1 VPAAAMSSSPSPGYG
16 ALDLLVCGAYLLAVL
31 AVGFFSSRHQ
41 RGSVQAYFRA
51 DNRLPWY
58 AIGFSIVAAGISSEQ
73 FVGEMGY
80 AYRLGMPVVN
90 WEWLVLPGLTVLL
103 WLFIPLYVRNNVA
116 TMPEYLE
123 RRFGGR
129 ARTLYACLTIASYVL
144 VNFALVFYTGG
155 FAIERMWG
163 IDRLAAVWLLAL
175 VTGAYTL
182 YGGLTAV
189 AWTSSL
195 QCVLLLGGGL
205 YVFFAGMARI
215 GWDGTAL
222 LGTGQAAHLM
232 TPADHEVPW
241 TALVVLMLSTNVW
254 YYATNQYINQRCL
267 AARNE
272 WHAKMGVLF
281 SAGLQLLIP
290 LATCFPG
297 MIYRVLDPHLAN
309 PDAAYPAVVAAV
321 VPEGLRGLVVAAI
334 LSAIMST
341 VSGLVNSTS
350 TLATLDLAQRGRGRA
365 WSDARL
371 VRFGQWAGGL
381 ALLAGALF
389 APVVMRWQSIFRY
402 AQDIWAPMAA
412 PVVVVFLA
420 GALWPRAN
428 ERGALACLWLAVLS
442 VPLVLGKA
450 ILADAGWHVLPANLE
465 NPMVLAGAI
474 SLTSLVLILGFAGE
488 PRRPGRWVGTAAAV
502 AAIFGVATLS
512 PVAIAAMLLLLAPLL
527 VLGLMRVRRTAAPG
541 LWDRSMLRTTGTRR
555 WYANLGLWWALLAAV
570 LIGIYVKFW

>member
-1 VPAAAMSSSPSPGYG
+1 MPANAPSFSSV
-16 ALDLLVCGAYLLAVL
+16 DLLVCGAYFLAVVAL
-31 AVGFFSSRHQ
+31 GFLSSRGQ
-41 RGSVQAYFRA
+41 RGSVSGYFRA
-51 DNRLPWY
+51 GNRLPWY

-80 AYRLGMPVVN
+80 AYKLGMPVVN
-90 WEWLVLPGLTVLL
+90 WEWLVLPGLSLLL
-103 WLFIPLYVRNNVA
+103 WIFVPLYVRNDVA

-129 ARTLYACLTIASYVL
+129 ARTVYAWLTIASYVL

-163 IDRLAAVWLLAL
+163 IDRLTAVWILAL
-175 VTGAYTL
+175 VTGAYTV

-215 GWDGTAL
+215 GWDWAAV
-222 LGTGQAAHLM
+222 LGTGQAGRLM

-272 WHAKMGVLF
+272 WHARMGVLF

-290 LATCFPG
+290 FATCFPG
-297 MIYRVLDPHLAN
+297 MIYRVINPTLDN
-309 PDAAYPAVVAAV
+309 PDAAYPMVVAAV
-321 VPEGLRGLVVAAI
+321 VPSGWRGLVVAAI

-341 VSGLVNSTS
+341 VAGLVSSTS
-350 TLATLDLAQRGRGRA
+350 TLVTLDLVRRGRGRD
-365 WSDARL
+365 WTETRL
-371 VRFGQWAGGL
+371 VRVGQWSGGL
-381 ALLAGALF
+381 ALLLGALF
-389 APVVMRWQSIFRY
+389 APIVLKWQSIFRY

-420 GALWPRAN
+420 AALWPRAN
-428 ERGALACLWLAVLS
+428 ERGALACLWLSIVS
-442 VPLVLGKA
+442 IPLTLAKG
-450 ILADAGWHVLPANLE
+450 ILADAGVHFLPAQLE
-465 NPMVLAGAI
+465 NSMVFAGAI
-474 SLTSLVLILGFAGE
+474 ALISVVLVVGTASRTMEGWRRVFLGAGVVLILG
-488 PRRPGRWVGTAAAV
+488 VAAV
-502 AAIFGVATLS
+502 S
-512 PVAIAAMLLLLAPLL
+512 PVAIATVVL
-527 VLGLMRVRRTAAPG
+527 VLTPVCLGGLIWRRRQAAPG
-541 LWDRSMLRTTGTRR
+541 LWDHSMLRTPGRHP
-555 WYANLGLWWALLAAV
+555 WYARLWLWWAILAATLV
-570 LIGIYVKFW
+570 GIYVRFW

>member
-1 VPAAAMSSSPSPGYG
+1 MYS
-16 ALDLLVCGAYLLAVL
+16 LIDLLVCLGYFVVVVAI
-31 AVGFFSSRHQ
+31 GFFSSRRQ
-41 RGSVQAYFRA
+41 SASVSGYFRA

-80 AYRLGMPVVN
+80 AYKLGLPVAN
-90 WEWLVLPGLTVLL
+90 WEWLVLPGLSVLL
-103 WLFIPLYVRNNVA
+103 WIFVPLYVRNNIA

-155 FAIERMWG
+155 FALEKMWG
-163 IDRLAAVWLLAL
+163 INRVAAVWGLAL
-175 VTGAYTL
+175 VTGAYTV

-205 YVFFAGMARI
+205 YVFFAGMAKI
-215 GWDGTAL
+215 DWNFAAM
-222 LGTGQAAHLM
+222 LGSGQQAHLF

-281 SAGLQLLIP
+281 SVALQLLIP

-297 MIYRVLDPHLAN
+297 MIYRVINPHLEN
-309 PDAAYPAVVAAV
+309 PDAAYPMVVAAV
-321 VPEGLRGLVVAAI
+321 VPAGLRGLVVASI

-350 TLATLDLAQRGRGRA
+350 TMVTLDIVQRWKGRE
-365 WSDARL
+365 WSEARL
-371 VRFGQWAGGL
+371 VRVGRWSGAI
-381 ALLAGALF
+381 ALLIGALF
-389 APVVMRWQSIFRY
+389 APIVMRWQNIFRY

-420 GALWPRAN
+420 GALWQNAN
-428 ERGALACLWLAVLS
+428 ERGALACLWLAALS
-442 VPLVLGKA
+442 APFILTKA
-450 ILADAGWHVLPANLE
+450 ALADAGIHFLPANLE
-465 NPMVLAGAI
+465 NPMVFGGVFALAA
-474 SLTSLVLILGFAGE
+474 LVLLIGLSSRRVSGVRVSWIAVAIGLIGWLGAVS
-488 PRRPGRWVGTAAAV
+488 PSAIALVLLVVTPALTIPLMVSRQAAA
-502 AAIFGVATLS
+502 AN
-512 PVAIAAMLLLLAPLL
+512 
-527 VLGLMRVRRTAAPG
+527 
-541 LWDRSMLRTTGTRR
+541 LWDRTMLSSGRPRG
-555 WYANLGLWWALLAAV
+555 WYGNLWLWWAVLAAILV
-570 LIGIYVKFW
+570 GIYIKFW

>member
-1 VPAAAMSSSPSPGYG
+1 MTASPTRAYEL
-16 ALDLLVCGAYLLAVL
+16 LDLLVCVAYFVAVV
-31 AVGFFSSRHQ
+31 AIGFLSSRRQ
-41 RGSVQAYFRA
+41 RGSVSAYFRA

-80 AYRLGMPVVN
+80 AYKLGMPVVN
-90 WEWLVLPGLTVLL
+90 WEWLVLPALSVLL
-103 WLFIPLYVRNNVA
+103 WIFVPLYVRNNIA

-129 ARTLYACLTIASYVL
+129 ARTWYACLTIASYVL

-155 FAIERMWG
+155 FALERMWG
-163 IDRLAAVWLLAL
+163 INRLAAVWLLAL
-175 VTGAYTL
+175 VTGAYTI

-189 AWTSSL
+189 AWTSSF
-195 QCVLLLGGGL
+195 QCVLLLGGGV
-205 YVFFAGMARI
+205 YVFFAGMAKI
-215 GWDGTAL
+215 GWDWTAM

-297 MIYRVLDPHLAN
+297 LIYRVLNPNLDDPN
-309 PDAAYPAVVAAV
+309 AAYPEVVAAV
-321 VPEGLRGLVVAAI
+321 VPAGLRGLVVAAI

-350 TLATLDLAQRGRGRA
+350 TIVTLDLARRWKGRS
-365 WSDARL
+365 WSEARL
-371 VRFGQWAGGL
+371 VRVGQWSGGL
-381 ALLAGALF
+381 ALLVGALF
-389 APVVMRWQSIFRY
+389 APIVMRWQSIFRY
-402 AQDIWAPMAA
+402 AQDLWAPMAA

-428 ERGALACLWLAVLS
+428 ERGALACLGLSVLS
-442 VPLVLGKA
+442 VPLVLVKA
-450 ILADAGWHVLPANLE
+450 ILADAGWHFLPANLE

-474 SLTSLVLILGFAGE
+474 ALASLALIIGLAGAE
-488 PRRPGRWVGTAAAV
+488 WSGARLTGTAVAIGLVGRVAAV
-502 AAIFGVATLS
+502 S
-512 PVAIAAMLLLLAPLL
+512 PTAIALTVLALTPALVFGLLRLRRAP
-527 VLGLMRVRRTAAPG
+527 AAH
-541 LWDRSMLRTTGTRR
+541 LWDHSMLRTVGPRP
-555 WYANLGLWWALLAAV
+555 WYANLWLWWGLLAAT
-570 LIGIYVKFW
+570 LIGLYVKFW